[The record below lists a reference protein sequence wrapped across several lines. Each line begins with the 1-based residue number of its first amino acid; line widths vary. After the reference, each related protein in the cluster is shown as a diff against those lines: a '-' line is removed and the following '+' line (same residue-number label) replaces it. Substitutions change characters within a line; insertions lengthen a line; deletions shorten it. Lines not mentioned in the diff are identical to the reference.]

1 MNVKKQIL
9 SALLLLAALTVSA
22 QEPQGETVYD
32 FKPHWFLQ
40 VQPVGGQYTLGEVDF
55 SHLASYN
62 VQAALGYQ
70 FNKIVGLRLAVNAW
84 QSKGGIEIDNSDF
97 GLVNFRQTWKWNY
110 FAPSLDVQFNLSN
123 VVCKYNPK
131 RFFNLYAFVGAG
143 LNFASGNDEA
153 QDAEKALQTYLA
165 SAPGRAWD
173 GNQNMRYLWDGSKT
187 CVFGQG
193 GLVGDLRLSDALSLI
208 LEVNANLL
216 SDKYNSKRAG
226 NADWYFNALAGLK
239 INLGKTYTE
248 RFIPAPV
255 VEPAPV
261 VVEPAPIVVE
271 QKPEPVVIEPIRRD
285 VFFTINSFEIA
296 DIEAQKVKD
305 IADYMKMYPK
315 SKVVITGYADA
326 GTGNDRINDRLAAQR
341 ADAVV
346 TALRNQYGISPERIT
361 YDSKGARVQP
371 FAENNRNRV
380 SICIAE

>member
-1 MNVKKQIL
+1 MNVKKQLL
-9 SALLLLAALTVSA
+9 SGLLLLAALTAPA
-22 QEPQGETVYD
+22 QETQQGETVYD
-32 FKPHWFLQ
+32 FQPHWFLQ

-70 FNKIVGLRLAVNAW
+70 FNKVVGLRLAVNAW

-97 GLVNFRQTWKWNY
+97 NQVNFRQTWKWTY
-110 FAPSLDVQFNLSN
+110 FAPSLDLQFNLSN
-123 VVCKYNPK
+123 LLCYNPK

-143 LNFASGNDEA
+143 VNFASGNDEA
-153 QDAEKALQTYLA
+153 QDAEKALQTYLN
-165 SAPGRAWD
+165 SGNNRAWD

-187 CVFGQG
+187 SLFGQG
-193 GLVGDLRLSDALSLI
+193 GLVGDFRLSDAVSLI
-208 LEVNANLL
+208 LEANANLL
-216 SDKYNSKRAG
+216 SDKYNSKKAG

-239 INLGKTYTE
+239 VNLGKTYTS

-255 VEPAPV
+255 PEPVVVEEPAPV
-261 VVEPAPIVVE
+261 VE
-271 QKPEPVVIEPIRRD
+271 EPVVKEEPVIEPIRRD
-285 VFFTINSFEIA
+285 VFFTINSFKIA
-296 DIEAQKVKD
+296 DVEAQKVKD
-305 IADYMKMYPK
+305 VADYLQKYPK
-315 SKVVITGYADA
+315 AKVMVTGYADA

-346 TALRNQYGISPERIT
+346 MALRNQYGISPERIS

-371 FAENNRNRV
+371 FAENDRNRV